1 VTDGSSAPFLSY
13 GRQSIS
19 DEDIE
24 AVVAVLRGDW
34 LTQGP
39 TVDAFESEL
48 ASLTG
53 ARHAI
58 ACSNGTTG
66 LHIAAAALD
75 LQPRDA
81 VIVPSITFLA
91 TANAIRYVGA
101 EVVFADV
108 NPDTALMEPQ
118 HLEDAL
124 ARAKALGLRP
134 RAVFPVHLA
143 GHPADVRDAARAAG
157 LMVVEDACHALGTRM
172 RRGDGEVTVG
182 SGSGVDMTV
191 FSFHPVKT
199 IATGEG
205 GAVTTSDDELGDR
218 LRRFRSHGMVREPQ
232 LFRNR
237 EEAFSADGKPNPW
250 YYEMPDIGFNYRLT
264 DLQSALG
271 LSQLKRI
278 DRFIERRE
286 EIVDLYDR
294 SLAPL
299 SPYIKPLS
307 RSKASGSRVGWHL
320 YVGLF
325 DFEGLGLG
333 RAEVMAALREKNI
346 GSQVHY
352 VPVHWQPYYTER
364 YGKLDLPGAA
374 TYYRRCLSLPLYP
387 GLQDAD
393 VQRVVDALAGLVKR
407 AA

>member
-1 VTDGSSAPFLSY
+1 MTAGGAGQFLSY

-19 DEDIE
+19 EEDID

-39 TVDAFESEL
+39 AVEAFEKEL
-48 ASLTG
+48 AVLTG
-53 ARHAI
+53 AAHAI

-66 LHIAAAALD
+66 LHISAAALD
-75 LQPRDA
+75 LQPSDA

-118 HLEDAL
+118 HLADAL
-124 ARAKALGLRP
+124 TRAKAQGLRP

-143 GHPADVRDAARAAG
+143 GHPADIGEAARAAN
-157 LMVVEDACHALGTRM
+157 LVVVEDACHALGTMM
-172 RRGDGEVTVG
+172 RRGDRETAVG
-182 SGSGVDMTV
+182 SCPDGGMTV

-205 GAVTTSDDELGDR
+205 GAVTTSDDELAER
-218 LRRFRSHGMVREPQ
+218 LRRLRTHGMIREPQ

-237 EEAFSADGKPNPW
+237 DEAFSQDGKPNPW
-250 YYEMPDIGFNYRLT
+250 YYEMQEIGYNYRLT
-264 DLQSALG
+264 DVQSALG
-271 LSQLKRI
+271 LSQLKRV
-278 DRFIERRE
+278 DKFIERRE
-286 EIVDLYDR
+286 EIVSLYDTSLA

-299 SPYIKPLS
+299 IMPLS
-307 RSKASGSRVGWHL
+307 RSKAAGSRVGWHL
-320 YVGLF
+320 YVALF
-325 DFEGLGLG
+325 DFERIGLDRGQ
-333 RAEVMAALREKNI
+333 VMAKLREQNI

-352 VPVHWQPYYTER
+352 VPVHWQPYYVDR
-364 YGKLDLPGAA
+364 YGKLDLPGAEA
-374 TYYRRCLSLPLYP
+374 YYRRCLSLPLYP
-387 GLQDAD
+387 GLQDDD
-393 VQRVVDALAGLVKR
+393 VQRVVDALTGLIKR
-407 AA
+407 GA